1 MNKRVVV
8 IGGGVSGLTSAYA
21 LLSHASLNLDVVVL
35 ESRDRIGGLIRTS
48 PFAGLSHVDEG
59 ADAFLAR
66 VPWAMQL
73 AHEVGLGDT
82 IVSPTGAHASVW
94 HRGLHRIPGDVMMG
108 IPASVSAFATS
119 SLFTARG
126 KARAALEPLLPT
138 TENNDSIGDYVRA
151 RFGDEVFELLV
162 DPLVGSIYAADTD
175 RFSLAAV
182 PQIAALTGERSM
194 LSAARTARAAA
205 QKAQAVPGQVFG
217 TPRDGMG
224 ALTSALHTQIIAR
237 GGQVLTDH
245 SVTSIDKGPRS
256 GTNAPYVV
264 HTSRG
269 DFDADAVISCAPAR
283 HSAEFFRTL
292 HRESAEMLAQW
303 EHAGV
308 VLITMAIPRS
318 QWPSHLDGS
327 GYLVPKPDQRWVT
340 AASFGSN
347 KWSHWRPDDG
357 SMIVRVSLGRDGLDV
372 MDFDD
377 DKLLNL
383 ALADMKLH
391 LARDFT
397 PTQVRLSRWPESFPQ
412 YRPHHFTRLET
423 ITHALSVAA
432 PGVVLAGA
440 SYRGI
445 GIPACVQQARAAS
458 DSVIAHLHS

>member
-1 MNKRVVV
+1 MSKRVVV
-8 IGGGVSGLTSAYA
+8 IGGGVSGLASAYS
-21 LLSHASLNLDVVVL
+21 LLSHVSSNLDVVLL
-35 ESRDRIGGLIRTS
+35 EANERLGGLIQTS
-48 PFAGLSHVDEG
+48 PFAGLSHVDEA
-59 ADAFLAR
+59 ADSFLAR

-73 AHEVGLGDT
+73 AHEVGLGDS

-94 HRGLHRIPGDVMMG
+94 HQGLHRIPGDLMMG
-108 IPASVSAFATS
+108 VPASVAAFATS
-119 SLFTARG
+119 SLFSPRG

-138 TENNDSIGDYVRA
+138 TANNDSIGEYVRA
-151 RFGDEVFELLV
+151 RFGDEILERLV

-182 PQIAALTGERSM
+182 PQIAALTSERSM
-194 LSAARTARAAA
+194 LAAARSARTAA

-217 TPRDGMG
+217 APRDGMG
-224 ALTSALHTQIIAR
+224 ALTSTLHTQIIAR
-237 GGQVLTDH
+237 GGQVLTH
-245 SVTSIDKGPRS
+245 HAATSIERHNAQS
-256 GTNAPYVV
+256 GYVV
-264 HTSRG
+264 HTSQG
-269 DFDADAVISCAPAR
+269 SFEADAVVSCAPAR
-283 HSAEFFRTL
+283 HAAELFRSL
-292 HRESAEMLAQW
+292 HPHSAEMLSQW

-347 KWSHWRPDDG
+347 KWAHWRPDDG

-377 DKLLNL
+377 DKLVNL

-391 LARDFT
+391 LSRDFT
-397 PTQVRLSRWPESFPQ
+397 PSHVRISRWPESFPQ

-445 GIPACVQQARAAS
+445 GIPACIQQARAAS
-458 DSVIAHLHS
+458 DAVIAHLHS